1 MSKSKQI
8 TITVQGTTIG
18 ILPRPEGDYI
28 SLTDMARNFDGAGA
42 LIEQWLKN
50 KDTILFLGVWERI
63 NNPHFNSPEFEGIRN
78 EAGRNSFFLSAKKW
92 IHLTGA
98 KGLIPICYGAS
109 ENVYPSGMCLDMGSG
124 SRAYLWGKKGPLS
137 LVDIFATGPE
147 VIPSTVADQSD
158 SFAKK

>member
-1 MSKSKQI
+1 M
-8 TITVQGTTIG
+8 TLHCRGCDY
-18 ILPRPEGDYI
+18 EGVSWNLFDA
-28 SLTDMARNFDGAGA
+28 LCKAR
-42 LIEQWLKN
+42 LQLE
-50 KDTILFLGVWERI
+50 
-63 NNPHFNSPEFEGIRN
+63 PH
-78 EAGRNSFFLSAKKW
+78 
-92 IHLTGA
+92 
-98 KGLIPICYGAS
+98 GLIPICYGAS

>member
-1 MSKSKQI
+1 MIQAIIHPLSQI
-8 TITVQGTTIG
+8 EPSLNASPTSVVQFNG
-18 ILPRPEGDYI
+18 IERKCT
-28 SLTDMARNFDGAGA
+28 LT
-42 LIEQWLKN
+42 LVSQ
-50 KDTILFLGVWERI
+50 
-63 NNPHFNSPEFEGIRN
+63 
-78 EAGRNSFFLSAKKW
+78 KW

-109 ENVYPSGMCLDMGSG
+109 ENVYPSGMCLDMSSG
-124 SRAYLWGKKGPLS
+124 SRAYLWGKTGPLC

>member
-1 MSKSKQI
+1 MPAGAGWVACRRQ
-8 TITVQGTTIG
+8 
-18 ILPRPEGDYI
+18 PEGRHERERRRQSIDLSYSKDDTTCYLTLHCRGCDYEGV
-28 SLTDMARNFDGAGA
+28 SWNLFDALCKAR
-42 LIEQWLKN
+42 LQLEPQ
-50 KDTILFLGVWERI
+50 
-63 NNPHFNSPEFEGIRN
+63 
-78 EAGRNSFFLSAKKW
+78 
-92 IHLTGA
+92 
-98 KGLIPICYGAS
+98 GLIPVCYGAS